1 MLATAPK
8 EVPMGQAREVMDRLT
23 EVMTSND
30 VEALR
35 SLYAE
40 DAEAVTPDQGTITGR
55 EAIVAYVTG
64 FRTGFPDALV
74 EVVHK
79 HETADT
85 AIDEAYVMGTNSGPI
100 ETPDGQSIPAT
111 GKQIR
116 VRECDVATVRDGV
129 ITSHRFYFDQTE
141 FLSQLG
147 LAEPV

>member
-8 EVPMGQAREVMDRLT
+8 GVPMGQPRETMDRLN
-23 EVMTSND
+23 EALTSND

-35 SLYAE
+35 SIYAD
-40 DAEAVTPDQGTITGR
+40 DAEAVTPDQGRITGR
-55 EAIVAYVTG
+55 EAIVAYLTG
-64 FRTGFPDALV
+64 FASAFPDGSL
-74 EVVHK
+74 EFLQK

-85 AIDEAYVMGTNSGPI
+85 AIDEVYFIGTNSGPI

-111 GKQIR
+111 GRQVR

-129 ITSHRFYFDQTE
+129 ITSHRFYFDQMD